1 MINQKLKTAV
11 IIIAAVSAV
20 AVAGIYI
27 SNVIQKSKPIKIVT
41 SFPMR
46 GINVGVDIVNGIKM
60 ALEEGDYRID
70 GRKVELVIEDDGDES
85 GTWSS
90 SKEWEIA
97 TRAAE
102 DEEVLVYMG
111 PFNSGAAKVSIPV
124 TNESG
129 LPQVSPGN
137 TWPGLTKP
145 GFAPGEPDAFYPT
158 GMRSY
163 FRNCPTDAVQGPA
176 AAIWAKELGYKNIYI
191 FDDGQA
197 YGSGIAGLFEAE
209 AIKSGLN
216 IYGHQTINNVSQDIR
231 AELDDIKKSD
241 VDLIYFGGIT
251 TSGAIPLLR
260 GIKDKQIS
268 AAFMGSDGIM
278 EQAFID
284 QAGGAAEGVYV
295 TQVGIPPSE
304 MTEKGKDFVD
314 RYKERYGVNPGTYSG
329 FGYESMKVVM
339 KSIKNAKKEDRAGI
353 LKAISE
359 TKNYDGLF
367 GKWSFDEN
375 GDTTL
380 LLVSGNK
387 VENGKFVY
395 KKLISESR

>member
-11 IIIAAVSAV
+11 IIVAALIIV
-20 AVAGIYI
+20 AVLGIYVF
-27 SNVIQKSKPIKIVT
+27 NAIQKSRPIKIVT

-46 GINVGVDIVNGIKM
+46 GVNVGTDIVNGIKI
-60 ALEEGDYRID
+60 ALEESDYKID
-70 GRKVELVIEDDGDES
+70 GRKVELIIEDDGDES
-85 GTWSS
+85 GVWSS

-97 TRAAE
+97 TRASE
-102 DEEVLVYMG
+102 NEEVLVYMG

-158 GMRSY
+158 GIRSY
-163 FRNCPTDAVQGPA
+163 FRNCPTDAVQGPT
-176 AAIWAKELGYKNIYI
+176 AAIWAKELGYRNIYI

-197 YGSGIAGLFEAE
+197 YGKGIAGLFEAE

-216 IYGHQTINNVSQDIR
+216 IYGHQTINNVSQDIS

-241 VDLIYFGGIT
+241 IDLIYFGGIT

-260 GIKDKQIS
+260 GIKDAQIS

-278 EQAFID
+278 DQAFID
-284 QAGGAAEGVYV
+284 QAGKSAEGVYV
-295 TQVGIPPSE
+295 TQVGVPPSE
-304 MTEKGKDFVD
+304 MTGKGKDFVD
-314 RYKERYGVNPGTYSG
+314 KYKTRYGADPGTYSG

-339 KSIKNAKKEDRAGI
+339 EAIKNTKKEDRAGV

-359 TKNYDGLF
+359 TVNYDGLF
-367 GKWSFDEN
+367 GRWSFDEN
-375 GDTTL
+375 GDTDL
-380 LLVSGNK
+380 LLTSGNR